1 MRKVNQTYR
10 RQGRTVLLPI
20 WGFFAASLL
29 IAISTYSY
37 ALKGEPQ
44 AKLKTIVLDIGGN
57 ALDTEVAITPIERQ
71 RGLSY
76 RESLGADSG
85 MLFVYREPRQ
95 LIFTMRETSIP
106 LAIAFLDANFVI
118 QEILQMKPFASEH
131 YPSQS
136 PAQYGLEVN
145 AGWFQ
150 QHGIEAGMQI
160 NLPTKP

>member
-1 MRKVNQTYR
+1 M
-10 RQGRTVLLPI
+10 
-20 WGFFAASLL
+20 FAALLL
-29 IAISTYSY
+29 IVISSNSY

-44 AKLKTIVLDIGGN
+44 AKLDTIVLNISGH
-57 ALDTEVAITPIERQ
+57 ALDTEVAVTPIERQ

-76 RESLGADSG
+76 RQSLGADSG

-118 QEILQMKPFASEH
+118 LEILQMKPLATEH

-145 AGWFQ
+145 SGWFQ
-150 QHGIEAGMQI
+150 KHGIKEGMRVE
-160 NLPTKP
+160 LPKQQ